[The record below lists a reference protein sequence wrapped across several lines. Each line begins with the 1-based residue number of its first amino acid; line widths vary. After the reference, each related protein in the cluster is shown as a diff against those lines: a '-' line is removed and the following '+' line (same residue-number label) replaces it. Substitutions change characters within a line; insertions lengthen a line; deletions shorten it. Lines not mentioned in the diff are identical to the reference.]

1 MANGVHE
8 VEDARGPLGIP
19 PGCGEGGEVREF
31 IGGDGGV
38 VSFCGDG
45 CEGAEGAEE
54 GGGG

>member
-8 VEDARGPLGIP
+8 VEDARGPLRIP

-54 GGGG
+54 GGG